1 MASIKSSRT
10 WADIQESLI
19 RVRQQYGLLP
29 RAEWDDLIAMTS
41 YEKAM
46 SAKYKNK
53 SLPRPFL
60 PSLASKSNWDLQRVE
75 LEYADTKRHRQPE
88 GSYSRSRRAK
98 YDSFYHKPILVKSTE
113 HERMKPSL
121 EHNAYRYI
129 TENKRF
135 AQDFVDSFIAEI
147 LMDEIVPDVLIET
160 LTNSTQMSK
169 KKYNTKKRSHWKS
182 DDYRGKSAGSVSKSL
197 LDELLIEILRD
208 LSAHVLR
215 RMMRDFV
222 DDHLVR
228 AALHD
233 CIDEILT
240 NIIQTELLSMVDE
253 LNTETQ
259 HDRLLDNLIQSVI
272 DKEVKDTV
280 VSVLTECDDQLSEF
294 HKNQITVTA
303 NKHVV
308 DIFLLEHLLGMI
320 GSHEPLAF
328 GKDPMQCLLDS
339 IMLDVLLRE
348 QVSIQRVQQSTL
360 ENYPAMVFHQNTV
373 SKVALEVILTEL
385 HMILVEDMEDIFE
398 YERDVEFG

>member
-10 WADIQESLI
+10 WADIQESLS

-29 RAEWDDLIAMTS
+29 RAEWDDLIAVTS

-46 SAKYKNK
+46 SAKHKNR

-60 PSLASKSNWDLQRVE
+60 PSLTSKSNWDLRKLD
-75 LEYADTKRHRQPE
+75 LEYVDTKRRKQHE
-88 GSYSRSRRAK
+88 GRRSAK
-98 YDSFYHKPILVKSTE
+98 YDSSYHKPLLLKNNE
-113 HERMKPSL
+113 HERTKPTL

-135 AQDFVDSFIAEI
+135 AQDFVDSLISEI
-147 LMDEIVPDVLIET
+147 LMDEIIPDVLIEA
-160 LTNSTQMSK
+160 LTSTQMSK
-169 KKYNTKKRSHWKS
+169 KKYNGKKTRHWKS
-182 DDYRGKSAGSVSKSL
+182 DDYGRSAGSLSMSI

-215 RMMRDFV
+215 RMVRGFV

-228 AALHD
+228 AAVHD
-233 CIDEILT
+233 CVDEILT
-240 NIIQTELLSMVDE
+240 NIIQTELLSLVDE
-253 LNTETQ
+253 LNTERE

-272 DKEVKDTV
+272 DKEVKDAV
-280 VSVLTECDDQLSEF
+280 FSVLTECDSQLSEF
-294 HKNQITVTA
+294 HKDQIIVTA

-320 GSHEPLAF
+320 GTHEPLVF

-348 QVSIQRVQQSTL
+348 QVSIQQVQQNTL
-360 ENYPAMVFHQNTV
+360 ETYPAMLSHQNTV

-398 YERDVEFG
+398 YERDVEL